1 MEYLVAALAL
11 LLAVRYAVLI
21 AVNISKGRGW
31 ALETAQALSM
41 LDPNQ
46 ANFELRARAL
56 EAAAEAPEPEEAPA
70 PEVID
75 RLAA

>member
-11 LLAVRYAVLI
+11 LLAVGYAVLI
-21 AVNISKGRGW
+21 AVNIRKGRGW

-46 ANFELRARAL
+46 TNFELRARAL
-56 EAAAEAPEPEEAPA
+56 EAATEVPKPEEAPA
-70 PEVID
+70 PEVIE